1 MLTNSIRNREIILQA
16 AATLLQN
23 ASTQKQ
29 TEAKMILNSG
39 SQLNHIIQKV
49 RQQLNLKTMKAEEMS
64 IDSFGKQ

>member
-16 AATLLQN
+16 AGALLRN

-29 TEAKMILNSG
+29 TEAKMILNRG

-49 RQQLNLKTMKAEEMS
+49 KTTIKLENNENRRNVNR
-64 IDSFGKQ
+64 